1 MRQEIMR
8 FNDDCVEES
17 YGIKK
22 ISYRAFVDLDGFLVI
37 KIYHDN
43 KQTRAFI
50 RFHSRTPKDLLSHF
64 DRLSRSTIRAEF
76 YLSEIIQKHR
86 TLFES
91 NQVRVLAAII
101 MEPDP
106 ALMASEWIRL

>member
-1 MRQEIMR
+1 MIFKHDSAE
-8 FNDDCVEES
+8 DS

-22 ISYRAFVDLDGFLVI
+22 ISYRTFVDSDGCLVI

-43 KQTRAFI
+43 KQIRSFI

-64 DRLSRSTIRAEF
+64 DRLSRSPIRAEY

-86 TLFES
+86 IFFE
-91 NQVRVLAAII
+91 NNKVRFIKL
-101 MEPDP
+101 
-106 ALMASEWIRL
+106 